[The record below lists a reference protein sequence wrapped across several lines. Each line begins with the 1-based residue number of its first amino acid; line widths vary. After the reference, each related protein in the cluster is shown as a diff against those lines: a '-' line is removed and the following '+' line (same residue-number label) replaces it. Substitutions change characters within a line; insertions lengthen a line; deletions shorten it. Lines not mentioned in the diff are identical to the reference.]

1 MTKTANKETSEWI
14 SSVRVRGAHTI
25 ASHYTTNARHSFAQK
40 KPQNPQMRKDE
51 MQHPLL
57 LLLFFVNQ
65 LINLGL
71 CVLCLG
77 YNTSWILIAE
87 YDFMFAFYRYYYS
100 ARAKTKCIIYI
111 MYKRLPANF
120 NQIDTPN
127 GITSDELPLFKID
140 QIYVRLFRKKIEN
153 KRKSK

>member
-1 MTKTANKETSEWI
+1 
-14 SSVRVRGAHTI
+14 
-25 ASHYTTNARHSFAQK
+25 
-40 KPQNPQMRKDE
+40 
-51 MQHPLL
+51 
-57 LLLFFVNQ
+57 
-65 LINLGL
+65 
-71 CVLCLG
+71 
-77 YNTSWILIAE
+77 
-87 YDFMFAFYRYYYS
+87 MFAFHRYYYS

-120 NQIDTPN
+120 NQIDTSN